1 MSVNV
6 TTPPTPLSPMSNW
19 TQNLYAP
26 ELGSANALFPPGTA
40 INQSSGAGVEAA
52 AAADDEEYFYQVEQL
67 TFLWV
72 LFTLI
77 VIGNS
82 IVLITLSVSKAVI
95 VKCLG
100 RGSSQ
105 CELSLSL

>member
-1 MSVNV
+1 M
-6 TTPPTPLSPMSNW
+6 
-19 TQNLYAP
+19 
-26 ELGSANALFPPGTA
+26 E
-40 INQSSGAGVEAA
+40 E
-52 AAADDEEYFYQVEQL
+52 DEEYFYQVEQL

-95 VKCLG
+95 VKCIGKL
-100 RGSSQ
+100 
-105 CELSLSL
+105 

>member
-1 MSVNV
+1 M
-6 TTPPTPLSPMSNW
+6 
-19 TQNLYAP
+19 
-26 ELGSANALFPPGTA
+26 
-40 INQSSGAGVEAA
+40 
-52 AAADDEEYFYQVEQL
+52 EQL

-95 VKCLG
+95 VKCEG
-100 RGSSQ
+100 RSVMILELHRGESSLKKSLPLKVNSWAKVLAKMLLVLYQ
-105 CELSLSL
+105 LSSSPL

>member
-1 MSVNV
+1 M
-6 TTPPTPLSPMSNW
+6 
-19 TQNLYAP
+19 
-26 ELGSANALFPPGTA
+26 E
-40 INQSSGAGVEAA
+40 EE
-52 AAADDEEYFYQVEQL
+52 DEEYFYQVEQL

-95 VKCLG
+95 VKCEGKSVMILELH
-100 RGSSQ
+100 RGESSLQ
-105 CELSLSL
+105 KAFY